1 MNPAW
6 VQVAERR
13 YMDGDRY
20 AASFEV
26 RAAYGVPKEVF
37 VVAYSDDAYSHVATV
52 DDVRRWPDTREAA
65 RDGVARFYRTAS
77 CARAFATRELLAGFI
92 DHVRARVRELTDAW
106 DTGADLDLPGESVY
120 VLGGES

>member
-1 MNPAW
+1 VNPAW

-20 AASFEV
+20 VASFEV

-52 DDVRRWPDTREAA
+52 DDVRRWPDSREAA
-65 RDGVARFYRTAS
+65 RDGDARFYRTAS

-92 DHVRARVRELTDAW
+92 DHVQTRVRELADAW
-106 DTGADLDLPGESVY
+106 DTGVDLDLPGESVY